1 MMNHV
6 PSERMTTREG
16 ICAKTL
22 VPSSASSAQLIAMTQ
37 NFTSNESKLNGSGLF
52 SSLNWIRCLTQPFYC
67 LMTVS
72 VVAKPDELLCNALN
86 LMASDFSDDVKQTL
100 LSEKKDNSQH
110 NNETNAV
117 QRRRNRPYSISTSP
131 CPSFKNRLQQNEVV
145 SQYPADCD
153 PVYVKPQF
161 SLRQVVLLLIAY
173 IGGGTFCFFLMR
185 HQIKGKKT
193 NAILDSMYLC
203 VVTMSTVG
211 YGDLVPNSMLAKL
224 VACVYVFTGMALVGI
239 ILGKAADYL
248 VEKKEILL
256 VRAIHFREKVGPPE
270 LLKEV
275 ETEKVKFKCISV
287 GILLLI
293 LIIVGTVFL
302 CLVENLEVMDAFYC
316 VCSTITTLGYGDE
329 SFSTGAG
336 RIFAVFWILSSTIC
350 LAQFFLY
357 LAELCTE
364 RRQRSLVKWAL
375 TRRLT
380 PSDLE
385 EADLDHDKVV
395 SAAEFIVYKLKEMG
409 KISQEDIELLMET
422 FKKLDIDHS
431 GTLTTSDLIS
441 IIPGGSS

>member
-1 MMNHV
+1 
-6 PSERMTTREG
+6 
-16 ICAKTL
+16 
-22 VPSSASSAQLIAMTQ
+22 
-37 NFTSNESKLNGSGLF
+37 
-52 SSLNWIRCLTQPFYC
+52 
-67 LMTVS
+67 
-72 VVAKPDELLCNALN
+72 
-86 LMASDFSDDVKQTL
+86 MATDDVKDAL
-100 LSEKKDNSQH
+100 LSEKKDHSQL
-110 NNETNAV
+110 NTETNV
-117 QRRRNRPYSISTSP
+117 VHRRRNRLYSINTTP
-131 CPSFKNRLQQNEVV
+131 CPSFKNRVQQNEAE
-145 SQYPADCD
+145 SQCPVDSD
-153 PVYVKPQF
+153 PLYVKPQF
-161 SLRQVVLLLIAY
+161 SLTQVLLLLIAY

-203 VVTMSTVG
+203 IVTMSTVG
-211 YGDLVPNSMLAKL
+211 YGDLVPDSMLAKL
-224 VACVYVFTGMALVGI
+224 VACVYVFIGMALVGI

-248 VEKKEILL
+248 VEKQEILL
-256 VRAIHFREKVGPPE
+256 VRAIHFRDKFGPPE

-275 ETEKVKFKCISV
+275 ETEKVKFKCITV

-302 CLVENLEVMDAFYC
+302 CLFENLEVTDALYC

-357 LAELCTE
+357 LAELYTE
-364 RRQRSLVKWAL
+364 RRQRSLVKWVL

-409 KISQEDIELLMET
+409 KINQEDIALVMET
-422 FKKLDIDHS
+422 FNKLDIDRS
-431 GTLTTSDLIS
+431 GTLTASDLIS
-441 IIPGGSS
+441 IPSQPTT

>member
-1 MMNHV
+1 
-6 PSERMTTREG
+6 
-16 ICAKTL
+16 
-22 VPSSASSAQLIAMTQ
+22 
-37 NFTSNESKLNGSGLF
+37 
-52 SSLNWIRCLTQPFYC
+52 
-67 LMTVS
+67 
-72 VVAKPDELLCNALN
+72 
-86 LMASDFSDDVKQTL
+86 MATDFSDDVKEAL
-100 LSEKKDNSQH
+100 LSEKKDHSQL
-110 NNETNAV
+110 NTETNV
-117 QRRRNRPYSISTSP
+117 VHRRRNRLYSISTTP
-131 CPSFKNRLQQNEVV
+131 CPSFKNRVQQNEAE
-145 SQYPADCD
+145 SQC
-153 PVYVKPQF
+153 PVDSGPLYVKPQF
-161 SLRQVVLLLIAY
+161 SLTQVLLLLIAY

-203 VVTMSTVG
+203 IVTMSTVG
-211 YGDLVPNSMLAKL
+211 YGDLVPDSMLAKL
-224 VACVYVFTGMALVGI
+224 VACVYVFIGMALVGI

-248 VEKKEILL
+248 VEKQEILL
-256 VRAIHFREKVGPPE
+256 VRAIHFREKFGPPE

-275 ETEKVKFKCISV
+275 ETEKVKFKCITV

-302 CLVENLEVMDAFYC
+302 CLVENLEVTDALYC

-357 LAELCTE
+357 LAELYTE
-364 RRQRSLVKWAL
+364 RRQRSLVKWVL

-409 KISQEDIELLMET
+409 KINQEDIALVMEA
-422 FKKLDIDHS
+422 FNKLDIDHS
-431 GTLTTSDLIS
+431 GTLTASDLIS
-441 IIPGGSS
+441 IPSQPTT

>member
-1 MMNHV
+1 
-6 PSERMTTREG
+6 
-16 ICAKTL
+16 
-22 VPSSASSAQLIAMTQ
+22 
-37 NFTSNESKLNGSGLF
+37 
-52 SSLNWIRCLTQPFYC
+52 
-67 LMTVS
+67 
-72 VVAKPDELLCNALN
+72 
-86 LMASDFSDDVKQTL
+86 MASDFSDDVKQTL

-248 VEKKEILL
+248 VEKQEILL

-441 IIPGGSS
+441 MSSQPTT